1 MRINNTKWT
10 MIAFAMCFAL
20 LQALQP
26 FIHAHLD
33 TEQHSTQYSG
43 LHINLEHEELISLDH
58 DDTDNSMYAT
68 PHAQHTISVDSSIKP
83 DVALAL
89 LTYAVSFV
97 LFFISF
103 AIIFK
108 AVSNQFPQLTIVHH
122 KFQRR
127 QPQSVRAPP
136 QF

>member
-1 MRINNTKWT
+1 MGLNKTKWL
-10 MIAFAMCFAL
+10 MLAFAICFAL

-33 TEQHSTQYSG
+33 TEHSTQYAG
-43 LHINLEHEELISLDH
+43 LHINLEHEELVSLDH
-58 DDTDNSMYAT
+58 DVTDDSMYAT
-68 PHAQHTISVDSSIKP
+68 PHAQHTISVDSGIKH
-83 DVALAL
+83 DIDLAL
-89 LTYAVSFV
+89 LTNTVSFI
-97 LFFISF
+97 LFFICF

-108 AVSNQFPQLTIVHH
+108 SVSNQFPQLTVVHH
-122 KFQRR
+122 KLLRR